1 MTALSVAALIVA
13 AGRGSRMGADQ
24 PKQYL
29 RLGARSVFSHALEAL
44 AEHPMI
50 DRVKTVIHADDGAL
64 FAAVLAETP
73 NPRSVA
79 IASCHGG
86 ETRQDSVAHG
96 LKALADVGF
105 PDDGIVLIHDAAR
118 PFPTPDM
125 LTRAIAAANRH
136 GAAIPVLPLADT
148 LAKLDSDGQ
157 LVNNPDRAGMLC
169 VQTPQAFRFG
179 LIRAAHDK
187 AARAGQKAFTDDA
200 GIAKWA
206 GHPVS
211 GYEGSSRAFKITTP
225 EDLDRARLMAS
236 GALTDIRSATGYD
249 VHAFGPGDHI
259 MLGGVRIDHDRGVV
273 GHSDADVLLHALTD
287 ALLGCIADGDIGM
300 HFPPSDMRWKGA
312 ASRVFLAEAVRRVH
326 ALGGEIRHLDG
337 TVVSESPRVGP
348 HRDTIRAV
356 IAEIAGISMVRVGL
370 KATTSE
376 RLGFTGRREGIAAL
390 ATATVAL
397 PSRD

>member
-13 AGRGSRMGADQ
+13 AGRGSRMGGAQ

-29 RLGARSVFSHALEAL
+29 RLGARSVLSHALEAF
-44 AEHPMI
+44 AEHAMI
-50 DRVKTVIHADDGAL
+50 DRIKTVIHKDDGAA
-64 FAAVLAETP
+64 FASALAETP
-73 NPRSVA
+73 NPRGIA
-79 IASCHGG
+79 IGSCHGG

-96 LKALADVGF
+96 LKALADSGF
-105 PDDGIVLIHDAAR
+105 PDDGLVLIHDAAR
-118 PFPTPDM
+118 PFVPPEM
-125 LTRAIAAANRH
+125 VTRAIAAANRG

-148 LAKLDSDGQ
+148 LARLDEAGALAS
-157 LVNNPDRAGMLC
+157 NPDRTGMLC

-179 LIRAAHDK
+179 PIRDAHDK
-187 AARAGQKAFTDDA
+187 AARAGQSAFTDDA

-206 GHPVS
+206 GHAVAV
-211 GYEGSSRAFKITTP
+211 YEGSSRAFKITTP
-225 EDLDRARLMAS
+225 DDLDRARLMAGS
-236 GALTDIRSATGYD
+236 GLTDIRSATGYD

-259 MLGGVRIDHDRGVV
+259 MLGGVRIDHDKGVV

-348 HRDTIRAV
+348 HRDSIRAV
-356 IAEIAGISMVRVGL
+356 IAEIAGIAVTRVGL

-397 PSRD
+397 PSRA